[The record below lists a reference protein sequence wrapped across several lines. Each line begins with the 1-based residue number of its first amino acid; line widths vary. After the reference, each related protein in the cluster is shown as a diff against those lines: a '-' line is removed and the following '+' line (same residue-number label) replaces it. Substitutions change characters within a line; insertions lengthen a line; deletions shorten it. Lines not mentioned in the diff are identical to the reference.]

1 MARYYFRISTGRYCG
16 ASDHAYEFE
25 NRAAAWSEMTEV
37 CANLLGGI
45 ARGLKPN
52 AQWHMDLLDENK
64 QLVFRISLASEAVKE
79 RSSTA

>member
-1 MARYYFRISTGRYCG
+1 MALYYFRISTGRYSG

-25 NRAAAWSEMTEV
+25 DRAAAWSEMTDV
-37 CANLLGGI
+37 CANLLGSI

-79 RSSTA
+79 RSPAA